1 MLQPLGGTLTV
12 AFMDISGAD
21 LVVLHN
27 ALNEVLHGP
36 DAIEEWEFQIRLGLD
51 RDEAVLLLARLSGA
65 LST

>member
-1 MLQPLGGTLTV
+1 
-12 AFMDISGAD
+12 MDISGAD